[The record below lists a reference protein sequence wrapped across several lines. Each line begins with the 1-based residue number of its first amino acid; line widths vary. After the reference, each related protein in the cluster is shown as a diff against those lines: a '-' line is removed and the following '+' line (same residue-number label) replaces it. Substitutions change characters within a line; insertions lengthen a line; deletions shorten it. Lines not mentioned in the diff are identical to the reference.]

1 MFPPVWRECS
11 DPRRLRNSPGL
22 LLASHL
28 PPPTWGCCWRQ
39 LLDYSNNKLDN
50 SRHRQKTWSEHLPS
64 CHVNVLTCTEETQ
77 LELEYLLNLDGELM
91 INTCADWAVKHARLV
106 PDRRGVVTC
115 YLRRKDPL
123 QWLVNVFW
131 RQWNT
136 STGSLFPLQVTQS
149 WNLERDPLHTICA
162 PSSIYL
168 PMFSPPQLSVPC
180 HERWPTPT
188 STLIFEL
195 LLLLLPKVSVTL
207 RHFHYHTYRYCRP
220 LSCALTCHWVF
231 HF

>member
-1 MFPPVWRECS
+1 MQWSQKAEKLSGAPPGFSFATSNLRLLLKTAARLQQQQTRQQPAQTENTEWTSTILPCECS
-11 DPRRLRNSPGL
+11 NMHGRNTVGVFIKSG
-22 LLASHL
+22 
-28 PPPTWGCCWRQ
+28 W
-39 LLDYSNNKLDN
+39 
-50 SRHRQKTWSEHLPS
+50 
-64 CHVNVLTCTEETQ
+64 
-77 LELEYLLNLDGELM
+77 LM
-91 INTCADWAVKHARLV
+91 INTCADWAVKHAWLV
-106 PDRRGVVTC
+106 PNRSSVVTC

-136 STGSLFPLQVTQS
+136 STGSLFLLQVTQS
-149 WNLERDPLHTICA
+149 WNLERDPLHTICV

-195 LLLLLPKVSVTL
+195 LPLLLPKVSVSL
-207 RHFHYHTYRYCRP
+207 RHFHYHTYTYRYYRP
-220 LSCALTCHWVF
+220 LSCALNCHRVF